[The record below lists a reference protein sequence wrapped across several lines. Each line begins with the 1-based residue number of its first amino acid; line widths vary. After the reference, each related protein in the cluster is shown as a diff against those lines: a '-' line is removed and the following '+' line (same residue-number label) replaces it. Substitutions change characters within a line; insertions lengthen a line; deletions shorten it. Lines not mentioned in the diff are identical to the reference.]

1 MRILTD
7 LQNQENRVKGGDTK
21 PFYLLFTEIKK
32 EQGNISLKDV
42 SRMCPMHAQKRCL
55 VPYSLPNIIAEGRK
69 NFNHKLTFNIGELK
83 ETRRNKK

>member
-7 LQNQENRVKGGDTK
+7 LKNQENRVKGGDTR

-32 EQGNISLKDV
+32 EQGKISLKSV

-55 VPYSLPNIIAEGRK
+55 IPYSLPNRVAESKK
-69 NFNHKLTFNIGELK
+69 NFNQKLTFNIGEFK

>member
-7 LQNQENRVKGGDTK
+7 LKNQENRVKGGDTK
-21 PFYLLFTEIKK
+21 PFCLLFTEIKK
-32 EQGNISLKDV
+32 EQGRISLKSV
-42 SRMCPMHAQKRCL
+42 SCMCPMHAQKRYST
-55 VPYSLPNIIAEGRK
+55 PYSLPNSVAESRK